1 MKSNKIFM
9 SSVLGFFGLFAVII
23 AIAVVKETGLVG
35 HDAAKRGV
43 GVIFGLMLIAVGNLL
58 PKFHLFDSPRRD
70 PAQTLVSERFAG
82 WVFVIA
88 GIAYSL
94 TWILV
99 PMPSVIIASSIVGLS
114 SFALV
119 AFDWIRRTSQNSAT
133 LTSRQPTG
141 VSFDKRLLLGTML
154 LTLGWGIAMFLID
167 YLWGDRVTDWAN
179 IAFISLLTVGSIPLL
194 ARRPALED

>member
-1 MKSNKIFM
+1 M

-133 LTSRQPTG
+133 LTSRQPTD